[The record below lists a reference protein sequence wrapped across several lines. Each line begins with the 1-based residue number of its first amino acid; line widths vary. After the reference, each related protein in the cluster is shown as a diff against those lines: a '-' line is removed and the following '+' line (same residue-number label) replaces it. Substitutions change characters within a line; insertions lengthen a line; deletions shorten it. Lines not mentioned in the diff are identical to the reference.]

1 MHRQELAGIPGR
13 GRGVSYPALP
23 ISGAKRTAANGIG
36 KRDRGVKPVSSEP
49 GWIPRVF
56 IAAQAFERLKLY
68 IQLCPSEVGGL
79 GTVESHQGNLF
90 VTSISLIRQRASD
103 VDTELDPEAIADHLL
118 RILQEAGDLSAVRL
132 WWHSH
137 AEGQIFWSKTDEET
151 IENLRIDPLLSI
163 VGNKRCEFR
172 CRLDLFSPDRITLDS
187 LPLLPLP
194 NDLPADPDSL
204 RREVLA
210 ELRKKLSLFRREV
223 SLVPELILGA
233 SEALEIQVPF
243 EEPEPRQHS

>member
-1 MHRQELAGIPGR
+1 MR
-13 GRGVSYPALP
+13 
-23 ISGAKRTAANGIG
+23 
-36 KRDRGVKPVSSEP
+36 PVSSEP
-49 GWIPRVF
+49 GWTPRIF

-79 GTVESHQGNLF
+79 GMVESHQGDLF

-118 RILQEAGDLSAVRL
+118 RILQEAGDLSAVRV

-151 IENLRIDPLLSI
+151 IQSFRIDPLLSI
-163 VGNKRCEFR
+163 VGNKRREFR

-187 LPLLPLP
+187 LPLVPLP
-194 NDLPADPDSL
+194 NDTPTDPDSL

-210 ELRKKLSLFRREV
+210 ELREKLSLFRREI
-223 SLVPELILGA
+223 SPVPELILGG
-233 SEALEIQVPF
+233 SEALEIPIPF
-243 EEPEPRQHS
+243 EEPEPPRED

>member
-1 MHRQELAGIPGR
+1 MN
-13 GRGVSYPALP
+13 P
-23 ISGAKRTAANGIG
+23 ISLQA
-36 KRDRGVKPVSSEP
+36 GV
-49 GWIPRVF
+49 IPR
-56 IAAQAFERLKLY
+56 ILIPAQAFERLKLY

-118 RILQEAGDLSAVRL
+118 HILKQAGNLSAVRL

-151 IENLRIDPLLSI
+151 IQSLRIDPLLSI
-163 VGNKRCEFR
+163 VGNKRREFR

-210 ELRKKLSLFRREV
+210 ELREKLSLFRREV

>member
-1 MHRQELAGIPGR
+1 M
-13 GRGVSYPALP
+13 
-23 ISGAKRTAANGIG
+23 
-36 KRDRGVKPVSSEP
+36 KPVCSEP
-49 GWIPRVF
+49 GRIPRVF
-56 IAAQAFERLKLY
+56 IAGQAFERLKLY

-79 GTVESHQGNLF
+79 GMVESRQGNLF

-118 RILQEAGDLSAVRL
+118 RILREAGDLSAVRA

-137 AEGQIFWSKTDEET
+137 AEGEIFWSKTDEET
-151 IENLRIDPLLSI
+151 IQRLRIDPLLSI
-163 VGNKRCEFR
+163 IGNKRREFR
-172 CRLDLFSPDRITLDS
+172 CRLDLFSPNRITLDG

-210 ELRKKLSLFRREV
+210 ELREKLRLFRREV
-223 SLVPELILGA
+223 SPVPELIFGA
-233 SEALEIQVPF
+233 AEALEIPIPF
-243 EEPEPRQHS
+243 EEPEPPRDG